1 MKDQVKYLQELFY
14 ELLKDYGRVY
24 IAVRYSENSRIGNR
38 GFTEEEKKQ
47 GIILVFN
54 QTNHKTLQWT
64 DEGSIVTT
72 LGFGHGNKPEKC
84 FFHCDD
90 IVSVFSPDAQ
100 VRFDRWDMWKRERSA
115 ESPESAPASDAQQEQ
130 HGKVVS
136 LDKFRKIKP

>member
-1 MKDQVKYLQELFY
+1 MKNQVKYLQELFY
-14 ELLKDYGRVY
+14 ELLNDYSRVY
-24 IAVRYSENSRIGNR
+24 IAVRYSENSKIGNR

-64 DEGSIVTT
+64 DDGSITTT

-84 FFHCDD
+84 FFHFDD
-90 IVSVFSPDAQ
+90 VVSVFSPDAQ
-100 VRFDRWDMWKRERSA
+100 VRFDRWDMWEQ
-115 ESPESAPASDAQQEQ
+115 ESSVEKPEGASISDEHEEQ

-136 LDKFRKIKP
+136 LDKFRKTKP

>member
-1 MKDQVKYLQELFY
+1 MKDQVKYLRELFY
-14 ELLKDYGRVY
+14 ELLNDYGRVY
-24 IAVRYSENSRIGNR
+24 IAVRYSDNSKIGNR

-54 QTNHKTLQWT
+54 QNNHKTLQWT
-64 DEGSIVTT
+64 DEGSITTT
-72 LGFGHGNKPEKC
+72 LGFGRGNKPEKC
-84 FFHCDD
+84 FFHFDD

-100 VRFDRWDMWKRERSA
+100 VRLDRWDMWQK
-115 ESPESAPASDAQQEQ
+115 ESSVEKQEGVAISGGHHEQ

>member
-14 ELLKDYGRVY
+14 ELLNDYGRVY
-24 IAVRYSENSRIGNR
+24 IAVRYSDNSRIGKR

-54 QTNHKTLQWT
+54 QTNHKTLRWT
-64 DEGSIVTT
+64 DEGSITTT
-72 LGFGHGNKPEKC
+72 LGFGQGNRPEKC
-84 FFHCDD
+84 FFHLDD

-100 VRFDRWDMWKRERSA
+100 VRLDRWDMYQVEN
-115 ESPESAPASDAQQEQ
+115 SPEKTDTVTTSDEQQDQ

-136 LDKFRKIKP
+136 LDKFRKTKA